1 MDGREG
7 EFSSVGRGGH
17 LRVDAL
23 SPFGHAVGFLVS
35 QLGYAV
41 TRRFRSELEGLS
53 LEPRHFALMRGI
65 EAAGNLSQQ
74 ALGESLQIPAS
85 SVVALLDGLEENG
98 LVRRCLDPTDRR
110 VHFVELTEEGR
121 VVLAAAVEIAISIE
135 SELCRGLS
143 GEEREL
149 LISTLQAVARNIGL
163 VVGVHPSGPDEQ
175 AVVAA
180 RGR

>member
-1 MDGREG
+1 MDGRARG
-7 EFSSVGRGGH
+7 NSSVGRGGH
-17 LRVDAL
+17 LRPDAL

-41 TRRFRSELEGLS
+41 TRRFRSELERLS

-74 ALGESLQIPAS
+74 ALGERLQIPAS

-98 LVRRCLDPTDRR
+98 LVRRCLDPADRR

-121 VVLAAAVEIAISIE
+121 VVLAAALEIAIGIE
-135 SELCRGLS
+135 SELCRGLD
-143 GEEREL
+143 GEAREL
-149 LISTLQAVARNIGL
+149 LIATLQALAGNIGL
-163 VVGVHPSGPDEQ
+163 ALGVHPGGPDEQ
-175 AVVAA
+175 AVAA
-180 RGR
+180 APRR